1 MEESSIT
8 HTPTW
13 VVAVVCFAIVSVSL
27 AAERLLHHLGKAR
40 TSPFPPLSTPM
51 LSPLQMHPADSC
63 WIRTWWWIC
72 YGSCDARVWG
82 SEIRW
87 IEELE
92 FECSVG
98 IASRV
103 DDHFPMG
110 GFFTL
115 CYEYTILKHKD
126 QKALYSALERLKEEL
141 MLLGFIS
148 FVLSLSEGFIVGI
161 CVSENAMHLMLPCKK
176 GSYRLSEDAKLCKKK
191 GEVPLL
197 SVEALHQL
205 HIFIFILGLV
215 HVVFCATTIL
225 LGGAKIRKWKLWETE
240 IQQEMQQKV
249 QQREA
254 TPVRIA
260 RNQQGEFV
268 RERTKG
274 LWMKLAVVSWII
286 AFLKQFHD
294 SVSKSDYRA
303 LRSAFGLKHFPS
315 HPDFNF
321 HKYMV
326 RALEHDFKRVVGIR
340 MAYILLLLLVVGA
353 KLEHIITRLAQE
365 AAAAASLSHGTEGTP
380 NVKPSKEHFWFGR
393 PEIVLTLIHFILFQN
408 SFEIGFFIWV
418 LVTFGFDSC
427 IMEKKVYAIS
437 RLVIGVLIQVICSYV
452 TLPLYAIVTHMD
464 GGIKLQG
471 LGSGLHES
479 VAGWALD
486 ARKKKEQQSSRGS
499 AGATTTD
506 VEVNRSEHFGASPRS
521 ALALPPSS
529 PDLVEIVSVVG
540 AVNDDDSHYRR

>member
-1 MEESSIT
+1 MADELVTPSQSSSS
-8 HTPTW
+8 
-13 VVAVVCFAIVSVSL
+13 CFQQHKGGLVL
-27 AAERLLHHLGKAR
+27 DGYLTCLQLHMAL
-40 TSPFPPLSTPM
+40 F
-51 LSPLQMHPADSC
+51 
-63 WIRTWWWIC
+63 
-72 YGSCDARVWG
+72 Y
-82 SEIRW
+82 W

-103 DDHFPMG
+103 DVRFSVD
-110 GFFTL
+110 GFFSL
-115 CYEYTILKHKD
+115 CYECTFLKHKD

-176 GSYRLSEDAKLCKKK
+176 ETYQLSEGVKLCKKK

-240 IQQEMQQKV
+240 IQQEMQQKL
-249 QQREA
+249 QKRDA
-254 TPVRIA
+254 TPGRIA
-260 RNQQGEFV
+260 HNQQGEFV
-268 RERTKG
+268 SERTKG

-286 AFLKQFHD
+286 AFFKQFHD
-294 SVSKSDYRA
+294 SVSKSDYKA
-303 LRSAFGLKHFPS
+303 LRSAFG
-315 HPDFNF
+315 
-321 HKYMV
+321 
-326 RALEHDFKRVVGIR
+326 
-340 MAYILLLLLVVGA
+340 LLLLVVGA

-365 AAAAASLSHGTEGTP
+365 AAAVASLSHGTERTP
-380 NVKPSKEHFWFGR
+380 YVKPSKEHFWFGR
-393 PEIVLTLIHFILFQN
+393 PEIVLNLIHFILFQN

-437 RLVIGVLIQVICSYV
+437 RL
-452 TLPLYAIVTHMD
+452 MD

-471 LGSGLHES
+471 IGSGLHES

-486 ARKKKEQQSSRGS
+486 ARRKKEEQQSSHG
-499 AGATTTD
+499 GATTGAT
-506 VEVNRSEHFGASPRS
+506 EGSNYRSDHFGASPRS
-521 ALALPPSS
+521 ALAPPPPPS
-529 PDLVEIVSVVG
+529 PDLVEIVSV
-540 AVNDDDSHYRR
+540 AADDDDGDDSRHRR

>member
-1 MEESSIT
+1 MADELVTPSQSSSS
-8 HTPTW
+8 
-13 VVAVVCFAIVSVSL
+13 CFQQHKGGLVL
-27 AAERLLHHLGKAR
+27 DGYLTCLQLHMAL
-40 TSPFPPLSTPM
+40 F
-51 LSPLQMHPADSC
+51 
-63 WIRTWWWIC
+63 
-72 YGSCDARVWG
+72 Y
-82 SEIRW
+82 W

-103 DDHFPMG
+103 DVRFSVD
-110 GFFTL
+110 GFFSL
-115 CYEYTILKHKD
+115 CYECTFLKHKD

-176 GSYRLSEDAKLCKKK
+176 ETYQLSEGVKLCKKK

-240 IQQEMQQKV
+240 IQQEMQQKL
-249 QQREA
+249 QKRDA
-254 TPVRIA
+254 TPGRIA
-260 RNQQGEFV
+260 HNQQGEFV
-268 RERTKG
+268 SERTKG

-286 AFLKQFHD
+286 AFFKQFHD
-294 SVSKSDYRA
+294 SVSKSDYKA

-315 HPDFNF
+315 HPSFNF
-321 HKYMV
+321 YKYLI

-365 AAAAASLSHGTEGTP
+365 AAAVASLSHGTERTP
-380 NVKPSKEHFWFGR
+380 YVKPSKEHFWFGR
-393 PEIVLTLIHFILFQN
+393 PEIVLNLIHFILFQN

-437 RLVIGVLIQVICSYV
+437 RL
-452 TLPLYAIVTHMD
+452 MD

-471 LGSGLHES
+471 IGSGLHES

-486 ARKKKEQQSSRGS
+486 ARRKKEEQQSSHG
-499 AGATTTD
+499 GATTGAT
-506 VEVNRSEHFGASPRS
+506 EGSNYRSDHFGASPRS
-521 ALALPPSS
+521 ALAPPPPPS
-529 PDLVEIVSVVG
+529 PDLVEIVSV
-540 AVNDDDSHYRR
+540 AADDDDGDDSRHRR